1 MATIS
6 VPFGYPHAILPSFNE
21 DLLNDLKNRPG
32 YAAKYLTAAA
42 DDSDEALLVALRDV
56 ASART
61 GMTGLAEATS
71 FIGLTTQYTSKMRSF
86 RFFGVA
92 LLVGCAALTFA
103 PRVPAQ
109 GRGGGPDLT
118 KVREARNAT
127 EAELESIAIINRKV
141 MVTMRDGKRMAAD
154 VYRPKDASKR
164 YGTIFVRT
172 PYNFN
177 YWDVRTGAP
186 RDMRAELEAVKRG
199 YVYVEMNERGHFF
212 SEGNYDIL
220 GPPLTDG
227 VDEFNWMSSQSW
239 SNGKVG
245 TIGCSSTAEWQMG
258 VAGQGVPSY
267 AAMIPQGFGAGVG
280 KVGPY
285 YEQGNWYRGG
295 AVQMLFIAWISGE
308 QNQIRPMF
316 PPNTSQEDLIR
327 ASKAFDLAQQLPPVD
342 WAKALRYLPE
352 MDIIK
357 AVDGP
362 HGIFADKMPVDT
374 GGAMIQRAPNDP
386 AWYKGGLWH
395 EDHPIN
401 VPGFW
406 FMSWY
411 DVSVGP
417 NLAAYNSTR
426 QHARPDIAN
435 QQYAVIAPTLHCSY
449 TRATEDTVV
458 GERSMG
464 DARLDYGELQYAWFD
479 HFLKGEDNHILEKMP
494 KVKYYVM
501 GSNKWETS
509 DTWPPQGA
517 TPKTFYLSSAGK
529 ANTLNG
535 DGTLAGGPP
544 NVDKADGFIYDPR
557 EPVSSYGGNVCC
569 TGNAVTGGAFDQRK
583 MEERPDVLVYTTEP
597 FKEGTEVSGPIDVTL
612 YVSSDVKD
620 TDFTVKIIDVA
631 PNGPAYNLDETIQ
644 RVRYRNGYDKPIAF
658 MEKGKV
664 YKVTLQPMTTSNYFA
679 AGHSIRIEV
688 SSSNFPRFDRNMNT
702 GGNNYDE
709 TVGVVAH
716 NQVHHS
722 REYPSQITVDVVKR
736 GGADSTRSAA
746 QR

>member
-1 MATIS
+1 M
-6 VPFGYPHAILPSFNE
+6 
-21 DLLNDLKNRPG
+21 
-32 YAAKYLTAAA
+32 
-42 DDSDEALLVALRDV
+42 
-56 ASART
+56 RT
-61 GMTGLAEATS
+61 LQFFLIAGLI
-71 FIGLTTQYTSKMRSF
+71 F
-86 RFFGVA
+86 
-92 LLVGCAALTFA
+92 
-103 PRVPAQ
+103 AQ
-109 GRGGGPDLT
+109 GRGGGDP
-118 KVREARNAT
+118 KVREERNKT
-127 EAELESIAIINRKV
+127 EAELESVAIIERKV

-154 VYRPKDASKR
+154 IYRPRDTSKK

-186 RDMRAELEAVKRG
+186 RSMQAELDAVKRG
-199 YVYVEMNERGHFF
+199 FVYVEMNERGHFF

-258 VAGQGVPSY
+258 VAGMGIPSY

-295 AVQMLFIAWISGE
+295 AVQMLFIAWIYGE

-327 ASKAFDLAQQLPPVD
+327 ASKAFDLAQQLPPID

-362 HGIFADKMPVDT
+362 HGIFADAMPVDT
-374 GGAMIQRAPNDP
+374 GGAMIKRAPNDP

-411 DVSVGP
+411 DVSIGP

-426 QHARPDIAN
+426 KHARPEIGN
-435 QQYAVIAPTLHCSY
+435 QQYAVIAPTLHCAY
-449 TRATEDTVV
+449 KRALEDTVV

-464 DARLDYGELQYAWFD
+464 DARLDYDEMTYGWFD

-494 KVKYYVM
+494 KVKYFVM
-501 GSNKWETS
+501 GANKWETS
-509 DTWPPQGA
+509 DTWPPKGA
-517 TPKTFYLSSAGK
+517 TPLTFYLSSAGK
-529 ANTLNG
+529 ANTLSG
-535 DGTLAGGPP
+535 DGTLSSGPP

-557 EPVSSYGGNVCC
+557 EPVSSFGGNVCC

-583 MEERPDVLVYTTEP
+583 MEERPDILVYTTEP

-620 TDFTVKIIDVA
+620 TDFSVKIIDVA

-679 AGHSIRIEV
+679 AGHSMRIEV

-709 TVGVVAH
+709 TEGMVAH
-716 NQVHHS
+716 NEVHHS
-722 REYPSQITVDVVKR
+722 RQYPSAVTVSVVKK
-736 GGADSTRSAA
+736 
-746 QR
+746 

>member
-1 MATIS
+1 M
-6 VPFGYPHAILPSFNE
+6 
-21 DLLNDLKNRPG
+21 
-32 YAAKYLTAAA
+32 
-42 DDSDEALLVALRDV
+42 
-56 ASART
+56 
-61 GMTGLAEATS
+61 
-71 FIGLTTQYTSKMRSF
+71 YTSLMRSF
-86 RFFGVA
+86 QACIA
-92 LLVGCAALTFA
+92 LLLSATMIF
-103 PRVPAQ
+103 PQ
-109 GRGGGPDLT
+109 GRGGGGDLT
-118 KVREARNAT
+118 KVREERNKI
-127 EAELESIAIINRKV
+127 EAELESIAIIDRKV

-154 VYRPKDASKR
+154 IYRPKDSSKK

-186 RDMRAELEAVKRG
+186 RSMAAELEAVKRG
-199 YVYVEMNERGHFF
+199 YAYVEMNERGHFF

-258 VAGQGVPSY
+258 VAGMGIPSY

-295 AVQMLFIAWISGE
+295 AVQMLFIAWITGE

-316 PPNTSQEDLIR
+316 PPNTSQADLIR

-374 GGAMIQRAPNDP
+374 GGAMIQRTPNDP

-426 QHARPDIAN
+426 KNARPEIGN

-449 TRATEDTVV
+449 TRATEDTKV

-464 DARLDYGELQYAWFD
+464 DARLDYAAMQYGWFD
-479 HFLKGEDNHILEKMP
+479 HFLKGEDNHILETLP
-494 KVKYYVM
+494 KVKYFVM
-501 GSNKWETS
+501 GANKWETS
-509 DTWPPQGA
+509 DTWPPKGA
-517 TPKTFYLSSAGK
+517 TPKTFYLASAGK

-535 DGTLAGGPP
+535 DGKLDSGPP
-544 NVDKADGFIYDPR
+544 NVDKPDGFIYDPR

-569 TGNAVTGGAFDQRK
+569 TGNAVQGGAFDQRK
-583 MEERPDVLVYTTEP
+583 MEERPDILVYTTEP

-620 TDFTVKIIDVA
+620 TDFTVKLIDVG

-679 AGHSIRIEV
+679 AGHSIRVEV
-688 SSSNFPRFDRNMNT
+688 SSSNFPRFDRNLNT

-709 TVGVVAH
+709 TEGVVAH
-716 NQVHHS
+716 NEVHHS
-722 REYPSQITVDVVKR
+722 RQYPSSVTISVVKK
-736 GGADSTRSAA
+736 
-746 QR
+746 